1 MRNSVLIILILI
13 IFSTGL
19 ICEYGIKSEE
29 SFLEPETPTGHFVY
43 EDFIEEPSI
52 TEPSAITEPSS
63 IKDLPIP
70 ETTPEPVDMAADV
83 RCVDD
88 RIELMFTNPTN
99 DTLTLVK
106 DVIIEVNGMVVVDP
120 ECNILT
126 IKPKK
131 KALCIDISGHLP
143 IKEGKEN
150 TVQLST
156 KTEKVR
162 LVVDCGNQ

>member
-1 MRNSVLIILILI
+1 MRKSILIILILI
-13 IFSTGL
+13 IFSTVL
-19 ICEYGIKSEE
+19 IYRLSIKPEE
-29 SFLEPETPTGHFVY
+29 PLLKPETPTGHFIY
-43 EDFIEEPSI
+43 EDFIEEP
-52 TEPSAITEPSS
+52 EPPAIE
-63 IKDLPIP
+63 DLPIP

-106 DVIIEVNGMVVVDP
+106 DVIIELNGMVVVDP

-126 IKPKK
+126 IKPKR
-131 KALCIDISGHLP
+131 KALCTDISGHIP
-143 IKEGKEN
+143 IKEGKKN
-150 TVQLST
+150 LIRLST

-162 LVVDCGNQ
+162 LVIDCGNQ